1 MEGKAAL
8 WTMVGIFV
16 VFKLAT
22 TALII
27 YHAPDAAAL
36 AIWALALAGIGP
48 MLTRV
53 EIWADPTITRN
64 THTIRVEAE
73 AARFTMTIENVPSPE
88 NPRTGQITALSMLAC
103 LRGLVATLKVG
114 T

>member
-36 AIWALALAGIGP
+36 AIWAFIAFHWPFALAAVIFGAAP
-48 MLTRV
+48 ALFWYRLVRV
-53 EIWADPTITRN
+53 RAKRA
-64 THTIRVEAE
+64 RLQEAE
-73 AARFTMTIENVPSPE
+73 WRVDQAESIPDVFR
-88 NPRTGQITALSMLAC
+88 RD
-103 LRGLVATLKVG
+103 
-114 T
+114 